1 MSEILQKLT
10 ILIVE
15 DENEIRKLMEEVMK
29 SVFFEVY
36 SAKNG
41 DEGIKKF
48 KKFAPDLIVTDI
60 AMPIMDGLDMAKM
73 INEISPTTPI
83 IALSAFSDKEKL
95 LKAIEVGVDKYILK
109 PVDMDELLLAIE
121 NIARRKFK
129 TMNIIKITDELQ
141 YNPASKQLLCNNQ
154 EILLTKKEFSFIALL
169 INKMGNLVLLDEI
182 KKNVWSD
189 ESVND
194 TAIRT
199 FVKRVRDKIGQDV
212 IKNIPGLGYKIEVK

>member
-1 MSEILQKLT
+1 
-10 ILIVE
+10 
-15 DENEIRKLMEEVMK
+15 MK

-121 NIARRKFK
+121 NIARSKFK
-129 TMNIIKITDELQ
+129 NMNIIKITDELQ
-141 YNPASKQLLCNNQ
+141 YNPASKQLLCNDQ

-189 ESVND
+189 ENVND

-212 IKNIPGLGYKIEVK
+212 IKNIPGLGYKIEVN

>member
-121 NIARRKFK
+121 NIARSKFK
-129 TMNIIKITDELQ
+129 NINIIKITDELQ

>member
-60 AMPIMDGLDMAKM
+60 AMPIMDGLDMAKR

-121 NIARRKFK
+121 NIARSKFK
-129 TMNIIKITDELQ
+129 NMNIIKITDDLQ
-141 YNPASKQLLCNNQ
+141 YNPASKQLLCNDE

-169 INKMGNLVLLDEI
+169 INKIGNLVLLDEI

-189 ESVND
+189 ENVND

>member
-121 NIARRKFK
+121 NIARSKFK
-129 TMNIIKITDELQ
+129 NMNIIKITDELQ

-189 ESVND
+189 ENVND

>member
-121 NIARRKFK
+121 NIARSKFK
-129 TMNIIKITDELQ
+129 NMNIIKITDELQ
-141 YNPASKQLLCNNQ
+141 YNPASKQLLCNDQ

-189 ESVND
+189 ENVND

>member
-60 AMPIMDGLDMAKM
+60 AMPIMDGLDMAKR

-121 NIARRKFK
+121 NIARSKFK
-129 TMNIIKITDELQ
+129 NMNIIKITDDLQ
-141 YNPASKQLLCNNQ
+141 YNPASKQLLCNDE

-169 INKMGNLVLLDEI
+169 INKIGNLVLLDEI
-182 KKNVWSD
+182 KKKCLV
-189 ESVND
+189 
-194 TAIRT
+194 
-199 FVKRVRDKIGQDV
+199 
-212 IKNIPGLGYKIEVK
+212 

>member
-29 SVFFEVY
+29 NVFFEVY

-60 AMPIMDGLDMAKM
+60 AMPIMDGLDMAKR

-121 NIARRKFK
+121 NIARSKFK
-129 TMNIIKITDELQ
+129 NMNIIKITDDLQ
-141 YNPASKQLLCNNQ
+141 YNPASKQLLCNDE

-169 INKMGNLVLLDEI
+169 INKIGNLVLLDEI

-189 ESVND
+189 ENVND